1 MRNFYRV
8 IFSHNVEQ
16 ASDMLSMNIER
27 LPIHLVCRVVHKKSL
42 QNAKLRILSEAVNLL
57 LISEKHLEA
66 AKSGC

>member
-1 MRNFYRV
+1 
-8 IFSHNVEQ
+8 
-16 ASDMLSMNIER
+16 MLSMNIER